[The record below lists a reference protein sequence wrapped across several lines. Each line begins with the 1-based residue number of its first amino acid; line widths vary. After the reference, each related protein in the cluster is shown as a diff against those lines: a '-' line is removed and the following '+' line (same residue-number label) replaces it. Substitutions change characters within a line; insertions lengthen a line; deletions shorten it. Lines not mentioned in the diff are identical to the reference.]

1 MSEKKGLTNIKSITE
16 SLKHFLSEKTEKL
29 LAGNSILSNRELNAR
44 YEVRLDFYTKKIQ
57 IEARVLSDLAI
68 NHVIPTAIKYQN
80 TLIINV
86 KGIKDLVSDIEFEQI
101 AGTQLQTIKKISE
114 HIFAIRINV
123 KDIVEKRKKAN
134 AIDSE
139 AEKANSYEHNVFPL
153 LDIIR
158 YHIDKLELIVDDEIW
173 PLPKYRELLFS
184 K

>member
-1 MSEKKGLTNIKSITE
+1 MLQVKPESIKKE
-16 SLKHFLSEKTEKL
+16 P
-29 LAGNSILSNRELNAR
+29 AGNSILSNRELNAR

-68 NHVIPTAIKYQN
+68 NHVIPTAIQYQN

-134 AIDSE
+134 AINNE
-139 AEKANSYEHNVFPL
+139 AEKAKSYELNVFPL
-153 LDIIR
+153 LDKTR
-158 YHIDKLELIVDDEIW
+158 YHIDKLELIVDNEIW